1 MEKIALF
8 QAYKNHVLEHGKRPA
23 SVYSF
28 CKDIQYNEQ
37 EYYNEF
43 NSLEVL
49 EKEIWLSF
57 FQDTILL
64 LEADQTYQS
73 YSAREKLL
81 AFYFTWIQKLKENRS
96 YVLVLRDMFT
106 LSDVMK
112 DRLELFRLAFEE
124 YATEIVK
131 SGYETREIKERK
143 FISDQYAKGLWFQA
157 LFVLKYWVED
167 TSKGFEMTDA
177 AIEKSVDLSFNL
189 VSSNTLD
196 SLIDF
201 GKFMLVK
208 K

>member
-1 MEKIALF
+1 MEKSALF
-8 QAYKNHVLEHGKRPA
+8 QAYKNSVLEHGKRPA
-23 SVYSF
+23 SVYAF
-28 CKDIQYNEQ
+28 CKEIQYNEQ
-37 EYYNEF
+37 AYYNEF
-43 NSLEVL
+43 NSLDVL

-57 FQDTILL
+57 FQDTVMQ
-64 LEADQTYQS
+64 LEADETYQN

-81 AFYFTWIQKLKENRS
+81 AFYFSWIQTLKENRS
-96 YVLVLRDMFT
+96 YILVLRDMFT
-106 LSDVMK
+106 VSDLMK
-112 DRLELFRLAFEE
+112 DRLELFRLAFED
-124 YATEIVK
+124 YATNIVK

-143 FISDQYAKGLWFQA
+143 FISDQYAKGLWLQA
-157 LFVLKYWVED
+157 LFVLKYWVDD

-189 VSSNTLD
+189 ISSNTLD

>member
-1 MEKIALF
+1 MLE
-8 QAYKNHVLEHGKRPA
+8 AYKKSVLENGKRPA

-28 CKDIQYNEQ
+28 CKEIALNEQ
-37 EYYNEF
+37 DFYNEF
-43 NSLEVL
+43 NSLEVI

-57 FQDTILL
+57 FENTRIQ
-64 LEADQTYQS
+64 LESDETYQA

-81 AFYFTWIQKLKENRS
+81 AFYFTWVQKLKENRS
-96 YVLVLRDMFT
+96 YILVLRDMFT
-106 LSDVMK
+106 LSDLMK
-112 DRLELFRLAFEE
+112 DRLALFRHAFEA
-124 YATEIVK
+124 YATNIVK
-131 SGYETREIKERK
+131 TGYETHEIKERK
-143 FISDQYAKGLWFQA
+143 FISDQYAKGLWLQA
-157 LFVLKYWVED
+157 LFVLKYWVDD

-189 VSSNTLD
+189 ISSNTLD